1 MRHIEHPGPVNA
13 QRRLAVDC
21 GLEHARVAL
30 KPGASL
36 IDSLAAMLE
45 RYGVSS
51 AVATLRGG
59 GFDPFVYYM
68 PALSPTPAHAVYFS
82 GRHEPKGLVRLESAG
97 VTIGRRDNQPWLH
110 CHGIWR
116 DAAGNRLGGHV
127 VPNEA
132 LIAEPVEAS
141 MWFLKGAAFE
151 VTPSPETAFS
161 LFEPQATGGG
171 TTDGKGSFALAIRAN
186 EDLCT
191 ALEEECRAR
200 GITSAQIRGGV
211 GSLVGASF
219 DDGRVVEPFVT
230 EVFIREG
237 KISANA
243 ANELEAQINVA
254 LVDHLGGLSEGRLQR
269 GDNPVLVTFEL
280 VIEPTSFT
288 TTWNA
293 K

>member
-1 MRHIEHPGPVNA
+1 MRHIEHPGPVHA

-21 GLEHARVAL
+21 GLVHARVAL
-30 KPGASL
+30 APGATL
-36 IDSLAAMLE
+36 IDALAAMLD
-45 RYGVSS
+45 RFGVSS
-51 AVATLRGG
+51 AVATLHGG

-82 GRHEPKGLVRLESAG
+82 GRYEPKGLVRLESAG
-97 VTIGRRDNQPWLH
+97 VTIGRRDRQPWLH

-116 DAAGNRLGGHV
+116 DAAGHRLGGHV

-141 MWFLKGAAFE
+141 MWFLEGAAFE
-151 VTPSPETAFS
+151 VTPNPETAFS
-161 LFEPQATGGG
+161 LFEPKATGEGA
-171 TTDGKGSFALAIRAN
+171 TDSKGAFALAVRAN

-191 ALEEECRAR
+191 ALEQECRAR
-200 GITSAQIRGGV
+200 GVASAHVRGGV
-211 GSLVGASF
+211 GSLIGARF

-237 KISANA
+237 QVSTNA
-243 ANELEAQINVA
+243 ANAHEAQIDVV

-280 VIEPTSFT
+280 VVEPTSFT
-288 TTWNA
+288 NTWN
-293 K
+293 KK